1 MAYVRT
7 KTIRGKTYRYLVKSV
22 REGKRVRQ
30 VFVSYIGNPPPA
42 SARASQNAVA
52 GETRHGVETPLDF
65 TPLVGADVRV
75 RYVMLLRQL
84 GCQSVVFSLRAKHK
98 HGEMQGLQYPET
110 GEIVITKVRLHRDAS
125 AAAIAH
131 EVGHVLDALLQNADA
146 AGGSRHADFLS
157 YSSSLRHLADYT
169 CAHHE
174 TSSPDFVRQLKG
186 RPVSAERQRNIRRL
200 KRYYESYVY
209 QPEEL
214 LARLVAVSFTE
225 PDKAKAIAP
234 GAYAW
239 LQDTLGQHE
248 CIRAAL
254 IQVGLWSQRQG

>member
-1 MAYVRT
+1 VAYVRT

-30 VFVSYIGNPPPA
+30 VFVAYIGNPPPA
-42 SARASQNAVA
+42 PVRASQADD
-52 GETRHGVETPLDF
+52 GETRRKIDALPDF
-65 TPLVGADVRV
+65 TPLLGDGRA

-84 GCQSVVFSLRAKHK
+84 GCQAVVFSLRAKHK
-98 HGEMQGLQYPET
+98 HGEMQGLRNVET

-125 AAAIAH
+125 APAIAH

-146 AGGSRHADFLS
+146 AGGCRHADFVS
-157 YSSSLRHLADYT
+157 HGGSLRKLADYT

-174 TSSPDFVRQLKG
+174 TSSPDFVRRLKG
-186 RPVSAERQRNIRRL
+186 GPVSAERQRDIRRL
-200 KRYYESYVY
+200 ERYYETYVY

-214 LARLVAVSFTE
+214 FARLVAVSFTE

-239 LQDTLGQHE
+239 LQETLGQHE
-248 CIRAAL
+248 RICASL
-254 IQVGLWSQRQG
+254 IQVGLWSPC